1 MAQSIVNKVAE
12 KINMPVTLA
21 GQNTNQIKG
30 VLEKYKAQIA
40 QALPK
45 HISVERIMQIA
56 TTVIAKNPAIAE
68 CTTSSLL
75 GAVLQASIVGLELTP
90 ILGLAYLVPFY
101 NGKTKQ
107 KEVQFQIGY
116 RGFIELARRSKE
128 LKTLMAECVYE
139 NDRFEYELGLEPKL
153 KHIPFLGERG
163 ELLYVYAA
171 ATFVNGGNA
180 FVVLT
185 KQDVMKYRSYS
196 KTAQAEFSIW
206 EKHFEEMA
214 KKTAIRRLAKLLPMS
229 VEYKTFETDNKTIN
243 AEDFKDGELILEN
256 IEEPEIIE
264 VDGEKINP
272 KTGEILN
279 EEKK

>member
-264 VDGEKINP
+264 VDGEMINP